1 MRLLYII
8 GLSWI
13 AMLLCYTAGTAM
25 PSSDTS
31 DWRRRPFAQTT
42 ENTSVPVGWVDFCIA
57 QPKECAMTRLR
68 PSVVTIT
75 DERWSE
81 LLKIDMLAN
90 HTIYGVADNDHYG
103 IYKLGIIN
111 WWTYPDDGK
120 GNCNDYV
127 LLKKKLLVEAGW
139 PASSLLLTVVLDHEN
154 EGHLVLTVRTDR
166 GDLILDNMVDDV
178 KRWNT
183 TGYTF
188 IKRQSTADPNT
199 WQRLEPGKSPQE
211 LAMINRVRAARQQ

>member
-1 MRLLYII
+1 MRLLYLI
-8 GLSWI
+8 GLSCI

-25 PSSDTS
+25 PSSNAS
-31 DWRRRPFAQTT
+31 DWRQRPYAQVLR
-42 ENTSVPVGWVDFCIA
+42 SASIPVGWVTFCA
-57 QPKECAMTRLR
+57 DQPRECAATHLR
-68 PSVVTIT
+68 PLVVQMT

-81 LLKIDMLAN
+81 LRTIDVLAN
-90 HTIYGVADNDHYG
+90 HTIQGVADNDHYG

-139 PASSLLLTVVLDHEN
+139 PASALLLTVVLDHEN
-154 EGHLVLTVRTDR
+154 EGHLVLTLRSDR
-166 GDLILDNMVDDV
+166 GDLILDNMADDV
-178 KRWNT
+178 KLWSA

-188 IKRQSTADPNT
+188 IKRQSPENPNT
-199 WQRLEPGKSPQE
+199 WQQLEPGKSPEE
-211 LAMINRVRAARQQ
+211 LAMINRQVAARQQ